1 MLFLPSFDPETSHNL
16 AIHLASIWRDT
27 QIGLISAFF
36 VPTQETQNWG
46 YLTCCCC
53 CETKSWGQFYFYAF
67 CNLFSF
73 SFFRPWKVSS
83 FEFIHCRSCIFSPF
97 YFGLKPIS
105 NAWVII
111 YFELS
116 SFLYRAKHESLWTK
130 NFKLSIFWQWWF
142 SCYIEKQSSDRM
154 DSRLF
159 SWSFFK
165 AEEMMVSVF

>member
-53 CETKSWGQFYFYAF
+53 CCETKSWGQFYFYAF

-73 SFFRPWKVSS
+73 SFFRPWKVM
-83 FEFIHCRSCIFSPF
+83 
-97 YFGLKPIS
+97 K
-105 NAWVII
+105 I
-111 YFELS
+111 YSLPL
-116 SFLYRAKHESLWTK
+116 FLYFFSILLWVKTNLECMSHNLFRAQLLFIQSMNHFRPKTS
-130 NFKLSIFWQWWF
+130 
-142 SCYIEKQSSDRM
+142 SC
-154 DSRLF
+154 LF
-159 SWSFFK
+159 FDNDGF
-165 AEEMMVSVF
+165 VRVI

>member
-53 CETKSWGQFYFYAF
+53 ETKSWGQFYFYAF

-73 SFFRPWKVSS
+73 SFFRPWKVMKIYSLPL
-83 FEFIHCRSCIFSPF
+83 CSCIFSPF

-116 SFLYRAKHESLWTK
+116 SFLYRAWITLDQ
-130 NFKLSIFWQWWF
+130 KLQVVYF
-142 SCYIEKQSSDRM
+142 
-154 DSRLF
+154 LT
-159 SWSFFK
+159 
-165 AEEMMVSVF
+165 MMVSFVLYRKAIFRQNGFSFV